1 MKLRIALVFL
11 VLFIASVFVVFYLKD
26 YFFIQT
32 NADYAKKQTLTSQ
45 VVIETM
51 NDKSIE
57 LYDYQDKVLDRNLI
71 YNLTNQKEVTK
82 VFHFWASW
90 CDPCALELP
99 ELISYAKKVNSGVSV
114 GTGSNVKVIP
124 SGVNSTMSVG
134 STVDGANAA
143 SKVVQ
148 IYLVSLDSDV
158 EGLNKFTKIFPEI
171 LSKNFIQVWDKN
183 NALSG
188 RYRVDKLPMTIIV
201 FPDGKMEI
209 HEGVVSWKNLPL

>member
-1 MKLRIALVFL
+1 
-11 VLFIASVFVVFYLKD
+11 
-26 YFFIQT
+26 
-32 NADYAKKQTLTSQ
+32 
-45 VVIETM
+45 M